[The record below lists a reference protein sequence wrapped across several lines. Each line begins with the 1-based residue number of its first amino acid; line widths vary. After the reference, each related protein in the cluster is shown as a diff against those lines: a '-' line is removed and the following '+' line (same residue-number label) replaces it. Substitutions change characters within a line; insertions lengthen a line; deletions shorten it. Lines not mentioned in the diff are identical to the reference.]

1 MMPRFQFVLSWPRSA
16 AGVLMM
22 AALLPAV
29 ARGAD
34 WSQPVQVHH
43 DDRLCI
49 TYRALWT
56 GEDLV
61 VEAVIE
67 PRWHTFAMDNKKR
80 QAEKLAG
87 KPSLGIEKP
96 TEIKLES
103 GLEVQ
108 GSWRQSPPQD
118 FSKPEIQW
126 YSFGFE
132 QKALFA
138 AKARP
143 NGPGPATARV
153 RAQAC
158 SDAICKNVDVVL
170 TVPLTAPSAIDLS
183 ALIPLKM

>member
-1 MMPRFQFVLSWPRSA
+1 MMQRLNLVA
-16 AGVLMM
+16 AGARYAPLALVL
-22 AALLPAV
+22 AALLPGLTQA
-29 ARGAD
+29 AE
-34 WSQPVQVHH
+34 WSAPVEVYH
-43 DDRLCI
+43 DDRRCI
-49 TYRALWT
+49 TYRGLWT
-56 GEDLV
+56 GADLV

-67 PRWHTFAMDNKKR
+67 PRWHTFAMDNKQR

-103 GLEVQ
+103 GLEAQ
-108 GSWRQSPPQD
+108 GGWRQLPPQD

-138 AKARP
+138 VKAKAA
-143 NGPGPATARV
+143 GASPAQVRV

-170 TVPLTAPSAIDLS
+170 SVPLTGSGSADLS
-183 ALIPLKM
+183 ALIPLRP

>member
-1 MMPRFQFVLSWPRSA
+1 MLAPVTAHAAEWSA
-16 AGVLMM
+16 
-22 AALLPAV
+22 
-29 ARGAD
+29 
-34 WSQPVQVHH
+34 PVEVFH
-43 DDRLCI
+43 DDRRCI
-49 TYRALWT
+49 TYRGLWT

-96 TEIKLES
+96 TEIKVES

-108 GSWRQSPPQD
+108 GGWRQLPPQD

-126 YSFGFE
+126 YSFGYE

-138 AKARP
+138 VKAKPSGA
-143 NGPGPATARV
+143 GPAEVRV

-158 SDAICKNVDVVL
+158 SESICKNVDIVI
-170 TVPLTAPSAIDLS
+170 TVPVQGSASLDLS
-183 ALIPLKM
+183 ALTPLKTD

>member
-1 MMPRFQFVLSWPRSA
+1 MMPRFDCVFSWLRPA
-16 AGVLMM
+16 AVVAMM
-22 AALLPAV
+22 AALLPAL
-29 ARGAD
+29 ALAAD
-34 WSQPVQVHH
+34 WSAPVEVYH
-43 DDRLCI
+43 DDRRCI

-96 TEIKLES
+96 TEIKLEG

-108 GSWRQSPPQD
+108 GGWRQSPPSD

-138 AKARP
+138 VKAKTA
-143 NGPGPATARV
+143 GSGPAAVRV

-158 SDAICKNVDVVL
+158 SDNICKNIDVVL
-170 TVPLTAPSAIDLS
+170 TVPTSSPGTVDVS
-183 ALIPLKM
+183 ALIPLKL

>member
-1 MMPRFQFVLSWPRSA
+1 MMSRFQFLLSWLRSG

-22 AALLPAV
+22 AVLVPA
-29 ARGAD
+29 GAHGAE

-96 TEIKLES
+96 TEIRLEG
-103 GLEVQ
+103 GLDLQ

-138 AKARP
+138 VKAKPA
-143 NGPGPATARV
+143 GTGPATARV

-158 SDAICKNVDVVL
+158 SDSICKNVDVVL
-170 TVPLTAPSAIDLS
+170 TVPLSVPSSIDLS
-183 ALIPLKM
+183 TLIPLKI